1 MTIRSMHT
9 KVGAANTT
17 SKARSRALA
26 YVFLFCICF
35 RVGASYAPGIL
46 WDWHIFT
53 WFYQWSHYSNMALAI
68 ENWGWIFEF
77 TPAFIGSGMLVG
89 VNPALSFFGGGV
101 LAWGIIGP
109 ALVHNGAAFG
119 YAWYSEGDPE
129 YEKWAPLVNFNSFTL
144 PDPKNHPSPRY
155 WMLWP

>member
-9 KVGAANTT
+9 KVGDANTT
-17 SKARSRALA
+17 SKARTRALA
-26 YVFLFCICF
+26 YTFAFCICY

-46 WDWHIFT
+46 WDWHIFS
-53 WFYQWSHYSNMALAI
+53 WFYQWSHYSNLALAI
-68 ENWGWIFEF
+68 ENWGWIYEW

-89 VNPALSFFGGGV
+89 MNPALSFFGGGV

-119 YAWYSEGDPE
+119 YATFSEGDPG
-129 YEKWAPLVNFNSFTL
+129 YEKWAGLVSFSSFNL
-144 PDPKNHPSPRY
+144 PDPKNNPSPRY